1 MDSGPRNCL
10 KMVEH
15 PVLPHSWGWFLVGLR
30 VRDTPALWSQPS
42 AQMDHCQLAQ
52 MPMPSGGCGSLA
64 SWSVV
69 DTLTNPAWI
78 YSRLEGE
85 QRDWASVEHSRGPA
99 STCLSRS
106 RLQIYC
112 CLSIVHLSVPRLRRM
127 LLQVVL
133 SRCFFRTLNPLPGG
147 FLSLGVCFLSFVSFE
162 SIFSPV
168 GKTAHACNSCSL
180 F

>member
-1 MDSGPRNCL
+1 MGLVFTSEPDP
-10 KMVEH
+10 
-15 PVLPHSWGWFLVGLR
+15 PVGLR
-30 VRDTPALWSQPS
+30 VKDTPALWSQPS
-42 AQMDHCQLAQ
+42 AQMDHRQRAQ
-52 MPMPSGGCGSLA
+52 MPTSSGGCRSLV

-69 DTLTNPAWI
+69 DTLTNLAWI

-99 STCLSRS
+99 STRMSRPGFRS
-106 RLQIYC
+106 IVA
-112 CLSIVHLSVPRLRRM
+112 CLSIIHLSVPRLRRM
-127 LLQVVL
+127 LLPVVL

-168 GKTAHACNSCSL
+168 GKTAHACNSRSL